1 MLGAK
6 LIDEEFLT
14 LSPIVIGQDSA
25 RSRPGL
31 IEGVPFTPEN
41 APRSIPI
48 SLKRAGD
55 YLFLR
60 SKYEYR

>member
-1 MLGAK
+1 VSAS

-14 LSPIVIGQDSA
+14 LSPIVIGQDAA

-31 IEGVPFTPEN
+31 IEGAPFTPEN

-48 SLKRAGD
+48 SLKRSGE

-60 SKYEYR
+60 SRYEYR